1 MIKSRIAL
9 MTILAV
15 SLCSISF
22 AQGRSNS
29 YGKNLLTVA
38 PVVITD
44 QGVGFGL
51 SYERSLDGKGMF
63 SFYLPLAYSFRVQ
76 EDNYFWGPG
85 GYNKTE
91 YMAYAYPGVKIYPTG
106 AFGKVRYGIGPSLVL
121 GVGEQ
126 YDNSYYSG
134 YPDIIV
140 YPPYPGSSNPAYV
153 SRFVLGAM
161 VNNSLNINPTERL
174 YLGMELGLGVTY
186 MNKWDNWNGRT
197 QPLVQAAFR
206 IGYRF

>member
-1 MIKSRIAL
+1 MIKSRIFL
-9 MTILAV
+9 LTILAV
-15 SLCSISF
+15 SVSSISF
-22 AQGRSNS
+22 AQN
-29 YGKNLLTVA
+29 YGKNLIAVA
-38 PVVITD
+38 PVAITD

-51 SYERSLDGKGMF
+51 SYERSLDNRGMF

-76 EDNYFWGPG
+76 EDNYYWAPG
-85 GYNKTE
+85 VYNKTE

-106 AFGKVRYGIGPSLVL
+106 AFGKVRYGIGPSLVI

-126 YDNSYYSG
+126 YDDNYYSVDP
-134 YPDIIV
+134 YI
-140 YPPYPGSSNPAYV
+140 YPPQPAMGPQYV
-153 SRFVLGAM
+153 SRFVLGAII
-161 VNNSLNINPTERL
+161 NNSLNINATEHL

-197 QPLVQAAFR
+197 QPLAQAAFR